1 MKVWVEL
8 FVAFFKTGLLT
19 FGGGY
24 AMLPVLKDEVVAKR
38 GFMREDELLNYFAI
52 GQCTPGIIAVN
63 VATFCG
69 YKLRKTWGAV
79 WATFAMILP
88 SLLIIMLIASVF
100 KTLTSYKAAGHI
112 LAGVRVGVCALLLK
126 VVWDLCV
133 RIYKNTQNKIWAI
146 FIFAVSGIG
155 LLLGHLSA
163 VTVVVFA
170 LLVSLMPL
178 FIKRGKK

>member
-24 AMLPVLKDEVVAKR
+24 AMLPVLKDEVVTKR
-38 GFMREDELLNYFAI
+38 GFIREDELLNYFAI

-69 YKLRKTWGAV
+69 YKLKKTRGAV

-100 KTLTSYKAAGHI
+100 KTLAAHEAI
-112 LAGVRVGVCALLLK
+112 RHVLNGVRVGVCALLLK
-126 VVWDLCV
+126 AVWDLCV
-133 RIYKNTQNKIWAI
+133 HIYKNNQSKIWSVLI
-146 FIFAVSGIG
+146 FSILGIG

-163 VTVVVFA
+163 VTAVVFA
-170 LLVSLMPL
+170 LLVSMIPL
-178 FIKRGKK
+178 FVKKGKK